1 MHSRVVVGCP
11 GRTPFPGGPQESPG
25 LQTRPWAMLQE
36 RRPGPGRARTAR
48 EEDERQTAQQTQ
60 HRHQHRHPGARN
72 DDSQRGPPRCR
83 EDPGRVGSQSA
94 ISQSSKGSA
103 KIRACDAEA
112 GAVEIST
119 NRHTRGILNKQQDL
133 GVDSENQRIQDK
145 DMAWRDKESV
155 SQSPMGEREGERG
168 REREG
173 GERKKRAVRYEREEP
188 KVRLQ

>member
-1 MHSRVVVGCP
+1 M
-11 GRTPFPGGPQESPG
+11 
-25 LQTRPWAMLQE
+25 
-36 RRPGPGRARTAR
+36 
-48 EEDERQTAQQTQ
+48 
-60 HRHQHRHPGARN
+60 
-72 DDSQRGPPRCR
+72 
-83 EDPGRVGSQSA
+83 GSQSA

-103 KIRACDAEA
+103 EIRACDAEA

-133 GVDSENQRIQDK
+133 GVDSENQQIQDK